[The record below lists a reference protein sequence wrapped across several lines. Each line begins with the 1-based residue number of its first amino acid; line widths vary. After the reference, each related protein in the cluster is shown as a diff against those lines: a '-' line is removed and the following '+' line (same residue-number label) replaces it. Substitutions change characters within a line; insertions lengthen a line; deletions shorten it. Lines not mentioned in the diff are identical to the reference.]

1 MLPLIFKFNYAAL
14 QRIRIK
20 KGLNVPQLAYDI
32 FDYLKDKLVV
42 RRYSEG
48 GKFPNRMKY
57 EEKVKFLM
65 RAFDHRRAP
74 PTSEPP
80 KRREKFNRQKQL

>member
-14 QRIRIK
+14 QRIRLK
-20 KGLNVPQLAYDI
+20 KAPNVPQLAYDI

-57 EEKVKFLM
+57 
-65 RAFDHRRAP
+65 
-74 PTSEPP
+74 
-80 KRREKFNRQKQL
+80 